1 MWVGINALGGGRNA
15 HQIKPA
21 NGALA
26 RLGGRDRQMG
36 CHGFGQ
42 LPAHGIQRVQRR
54 QRVLENSADF
64 LAANAAHILIT
75 QIINAP
81 AIQENFAG
89 GDAPRRFQQA
99 DDRGPGHG
107 FAGA

>member
-26 RLGGRDRQMG
+26 GFGRVDWQMG
-36 CHGFGQ
+36 CHGLGQ
-42 LPAHGIQRVQRR
+42 LSTDSVERVQRR
-54 QRVLENSADF
+54 QRVLENRADF
-64 LAANAAHILIT
+64 LATNAAHILIA

-81 AIQENFAG
+81 AIQENFTSRDTSG
-89 GDAPRRFQQA
+89 RFQQA
-99 DDRGPGHG
+99 DDCSPGHG
-107 FAGA
+107 FSGA